1 MIFTGSLVNVLPDRL
16 DEALEHLEKFEQ
28 VEVFTISDDKLQIV
42 VAIEAESEDS
52 LELLC
57 KTITASPAII
67 AISHHYFNFEEEVE
81 SIIKEEK
88 IPDLKGFGKKK
99 SREFNN

>member
-1 MIFTGSLVNVLPDRL
+1 MIFTGSLVNVLPGKL
-16 DEALEHLEKFEQ
+16 DEALEHLEKFRQ
-28 VEVFTISDDKLQIV
+28 VEVFTVSDDKTQIV
-42 VAIEAESEDS
+42 VAIESESEDT

-67 AISHHYFNFEEEVE
+67 TISHHYFNFEEEVE
-81 SIIKEEK
+81 SILNEEK
-88 IPDLKGFGKKK
+88 TPDLKGFGKKK